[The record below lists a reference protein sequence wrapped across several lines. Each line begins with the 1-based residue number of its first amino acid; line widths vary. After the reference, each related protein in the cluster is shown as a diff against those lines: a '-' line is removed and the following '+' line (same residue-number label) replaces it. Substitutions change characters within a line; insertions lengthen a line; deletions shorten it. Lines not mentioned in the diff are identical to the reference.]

1 MATKKSSKEDKEY
14 TFKGKTGIE
23 SDAMEKAFKKEY
35 MKYGTSQGPYTDQIY
50 QMALQAARKEAVDEI
65 KRETKGKAPDAYAKG
80 GAVTKKAFK
89 PCEGCPTP
97 AKCKAA
103 GKCLAKE
110 GKGKPMGIAIMIG
123 VGKAVKPKK
132 K

>member
-1 MATKKSSKEDKEY
+1 MATKKDTEKSSKEDKGY

-50 QMALQAARKEAVDEI
+50 QKALQAARKEAVDEI

-80 GAVTKKAFK
+80 GVVAKKPAAKKTMMAKGGSVKKA
-89 PCEGCPTP
+89 
-97 AKCKAA
+97 
-103 GKCLAKE
+103 
-110 GKGKPMGIAIMIG
+110 KGK
-123 VGKAVKPKK
+123 
-132 K
+132 